1 VRGWFDVH
9 NDQWQLKSQNVFFRV
24 LESVQARVIAQTNQ
38 TNPESGAGFRLE
50 PISETIESGGAV
62 GALCQAFGL
71 SVFER
76 DVLVL
81 CAGVGLHSDLALA
94 VSQLRGNPTLFQ
106 PTFAIALATL
116 AVDPEHP
123 ELRLS
128 TSEVESAFMA
138 SGALRKFKL
147 LDFSSDAPSSLEV
160 DRHYRGLVI
169 DERIL
174 DFLLGLDS
182 FPRGLRGF
190 KPMLRDSLLPAS
202 LEERAAR
209 AAMAWAD
216 VSRLPIVHV
225 VNTFGAVS
233 LETKRDAAAFIAAQH
248 SLRLFELNAAE
259 LPSGE
264 ALETLALLW
273 NREVLLEPAALIL
286 NASEIESEA
295 PKLEMLDRFV
305 NLLKGYVL
313 VFSREPRAFERPSLT
328 LNLEKPSALEQRDIW
343 RQAWIPEFRRLYPRQ
358 RFDWSLHHGFLT
370 GVRAGLNRLTN
381 QFDLD
386 VSTIRQVVQSAR
398 NDLPTHDEP
407 LEGTPRVV
415 QASVTA
421 VFDASWRALQNLT
434 RPKMGNLAQVVT
446 PRVSWDNL
454 ILAQDEVALLQ
465 MLTAHT
471 RERLNVYQTLGW
483 ARDGSRG
490 LGITALFGGPS
501 GTGKTLA
508 AEVIAHD
515 LNLDLIKID
524 LSSVIS
530 KYIGETEKNLSK
542 VFDAAENGG
551 AILFFDEGDALFGKR
566 GEVSDSSD
574 RYANIEVAYLLQR
587 MESFRGL
594 AILTTNLENSL
605 DEAFLRRLRFVVRFA
620 IPEKELRERIWRSV
634 FPKDTPLVDLNYNL
648 LSNLEVPG
656 GSIRNIALN
665 ATFTASSRGEKVNMQ
680 HLLWSARSEIRK
692 LKRLLRDHETA
703 NWE

>member
-1 VRGWFDVH
+1 MQRGE
-9 NDQWQLKSQNVFFRV
+9 WQILSHEV
-24 LESVQARVIAQTNQ
+24 LFKALERVQARVAALPGLSTGKKKSVLN
-38 TNPESGAGFRLE
+38 LE
-50 PISETIESGGAV
+50 PVIETIASGGAL
-62 GALCQAFGL
+62 GRLCEVFGL
-71 SVFER
+71 TSFER

-81 CAGVGLHSDLALA
+81 CAGVGLNADLAGMVA
-94 VSQLRGNPTLFQ
+94 ELRGNPGLIQ
-106 PTFAIALATL
+106 PTFFVARAALA
-116 AVDPEHP
+116 VQPD
-123 ELRLS
+123 ELDTRLS
-128 TSEVESAFMA
+128 TLETEAAFMA
-138 SGALRKFKL
+138 SGVLRQHRFL
-147 LDFSSDAPSSLEV
+147 AFSSDLTQPEI
-160 DRHYRGLVI
+160 DRHFRGLVI

-174 DFLLGLDS
+174 DYLLGLES
-182 FPRGLRGF
+182 FPQALRGF
-190 KPMLRDSLLPAS
+190 KRQIRQPMLPPS
-202 LEERAAR
+202 LEERIVR
-209 AAMAWAD
+209 AAMAWSDTFDPTA
-216 VSRLPIVHV
+216 LPVIHV
-225 VNTFGAVS
+225 VNSVGAVS
-233 LETKRDAAAFIAAQH
+233 LETKRDAAALIA
-248 SLRLFELNAAE
+248 SECGLRLFELDASE
-259 LPSGE
+259 LPTGE

-273 NREVLLEPAALIL
+273 NREVMLSPAALVL

-295 PKLEMLDRFV
+295 PKLEVLDRFV
-305 NLLKGYVL
+305 ALTKGNLM
-313 VFSREPRAFERPSLT
+313 VFSREPRAFERPSLS
-328 LNLEKPSALEQRDIW
+328 LHLEKPLSLEQRDIW
-343 RQAWIPEFRRLYPRQ
+343 RQSWIPEFRARYPRQ
-358 RFDWSLHHGFLT
+358 AFDWQVHHGFLT
-370 GVRAGLNRLTN
+370 RVRAGLNKLTN

-386 VSTIRQVVQSAR
+386 VATIRQVVQSAR
-398 NDLPTHDEP
+398 NDLPANPDS
-407 LEGTPRVV
+407 LEVTPQMA

-454 ILAQDEVALLQ
+454 ILAEDEVALLQ

-471 RERLNVYQTLGW
+471 KERLNVYQTLGW

-508 AEVIAHD
+508 AEVIAHE
-515 LNLDLIKID
+515 LSLDLIKID
-524 LSSVIS
+524 LSSVVS

-605 DEAFLRRLRFVVRFA
+605 DEAFLRRLRFVIRFA
-620 IPEKELRERIWRSV
+620 IPEKSLRERIWRSV
-634 FPKDTPLVDLNYNL
+634 FPKDTPLNDLNYDL

-665 ATFTASSRGEKVNMQ
+665 ATFTASSRGEKVSMT

-703 NWE
+703 GWA